1 VNEPDSNQL
10 ELFSDQELDD
20 LSWEEW
26 FIALPLTP
34 PSRSV
39 DRFTDRLE
47 LFAELKR
54 RRAA

>member
-1 VNEPDSNQL
+1 MNEPDSNQL

-47 LFAELKR
+47 LFPELER